1 MFAILNGAHYQRLP
15 FTTAVVDEFTRN
27 HQHRERDGLIWTE
40 PMQLAVH
47 LPALMI
53 SAIVPAI
60 NDNEIKRYG

>member
-1 MFAILNGAHYQRLP
+1 MFAILNGNHYARLP

-40 PMQLAVH
+40 PMQLSVH

-53 SAIVPAI
+53 SAIVPA
-60 NDNEIKRYG
+60 NNENEMQRHG